1 MASFKKLK
9 KKSNP
14 LGGAKPPTNH
24 PDMTSAPETFIDF
37 PKPPATPT
45 PPVVVTGRATPTT
58 TEIAAQ
64 VAQPKSVTVSNNRT
78 GLRGGRGRK
87 TGRTRT
93 FATKSS
99 EEFIAHIDQHCKAT
113 DIKKNVLLERM
124 LALWEERY
132 GAPGTYS
139 LTPTVNAPKEN
150 ARDSAEKP

>member
-9 KKSNP
+9 TKGNP
-14 LGGAKPPTNH
+14 LGGAKPPTGH
-24 PDMTSAPETFIDF
+24 PDMTSAPETFEEI
-37 PKPPATPT
+37 PNPPATTT
-45 PPVVVTGRATPTT
+45 PPVVATSHATPTT
-58 TEIAAQ
+58 TENVAQ
-64 VAQPKSVTVSNNRT
+64 VAQPKSVAVTNNRT
-78 GLRGGRGRK
+78 GLTGGRGRK

-139 LTPTVNAPKEN
+139 LTPTVNAPKED
-150 ARDSAEKP
+150 ARGGAEKP